1 MVLLPRQVRLFAWAD
16 PTGTRKL
23 IWSYAA
29 NAGEHDLLKVPFDV
43 NECCMKYLITKELD
57 KLASHSHLCLY

>member
-1 MVLLPRQVRLFAWAD
+1 MVLLPRQGRLFAWAD

-23 IWSYAA
+23 TWSYAA
-29 NAGEHDLLKVPFDV
+29 NIGEHDLLKVSFDV
-43 NECCMKYLITKELD
+43 NGHYWNYVIAKEID